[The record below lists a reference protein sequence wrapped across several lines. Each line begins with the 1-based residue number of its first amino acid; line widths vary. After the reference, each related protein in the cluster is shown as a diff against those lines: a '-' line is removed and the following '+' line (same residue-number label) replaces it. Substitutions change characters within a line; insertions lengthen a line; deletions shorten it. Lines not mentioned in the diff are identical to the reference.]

1 MIRRSKREHNGTAPV
16 VGACAQCVYW
26 CSYLI
31 FLYNL
36 AEPDP
41 SPYSSKFQVL
51 QKYSSWAPVELNCPE
66 IRCSKVHGSFQ
77 CSASTTIDCPTT
89 STIPEP
95 DISKLE
101 RDMGW
106 SVRFA
111 TVDSRMRTHSHV
123 HGKPIS
129 GAPEAQVCRLCGPAQ
144 LIAPWLPYSS
154 LASVQLER
162 DMRVGQFSFAR
173 VVSRIRN
180 RCHVSCGAIS
190 GCSASTAQVPMDLFN
205 FLQTRLSKDQ
215 SSFHVRTTSDCPTT
229 ATPPEPG
236 IC

>member
-1 MIRRSKREHNGTAPV
+1 
-16 VGACAQCVYW
+16 
-26 CSYLI
+26 
-31 FLYNL
+31 
-36 AEPDP
+36 
-41 SPYSSKFQVL
+41 
-51 QKYSSWAPVELNCPE
+51 
-66 IRCSKVHGSFQ
+66 
-77 CSASTTIDCPTT
+77 
-89 STIPEP
+89 
-95 DISKLE
+95 
-101 RDMGW
+101 MGW

-111 TVDSRMRTHSHV
+111 TVDSRIRTHSHV

-162 DMRVGQFSFAR
+162 DMCVGQFSFAR

-190 GCSASTAQVPMDLFN
+190 RCSASTAQVSLWTCSTFHRRASAKIRPLFN
-205 FLQTRLSKDQ
+205 DCG
-215 SSFHVRTTSDCPTT
+215 VRTTNDCPTT

-236 IC
+236 VFRSNGICVLASSVLPESSPGFPMLSCLLRGYFQVLRKHCSGETMALFKFTHTRLRK